1 MPVTISGDGG
11 ISGLGGLD
19 GYDLQ
24 TQTLVV
30 SGDTTIAPQSATRA
44 TLFCDDSTNTVG
56 INTTTPN
63 SSVFLEVADGTD
75 PVVRVNNTGGGNLDI
90 GSTTSFGYV
99 QGSSGHELRLGSN
112 GSNTIVL
119 QGDGDVNIDSNT
131 LYVDI
136 STNRVGIGNNN
147 PVSSLHV
154 TSSDA
159 TGVRIN
165 SASTQATNTNKA
177 LTIINNA
184 TTTATISYRGLI
196 YTADYVGVQID
207 PPQFPL
213 HVNALGRKDAACI
226 GSDQSG
232 RTTLSFRDTTTTQDP
247 QVGSAGN
254 NWIVRTGFTERV
266 RVDTS
271 GRLLVGTDDAIT
283 GVSTTAQFQL
293 VGNGQTSATG
303 TTMAVMA
310 FNEANSDATRLLFA
324 KSRSTTQGGHVALNS
339 KAAIGSIRFAGSDG
353 VQFRNSVIVAVNAES
368 AFSTGNTPGY
378 LIVSTTPAGS
388 SSPSERVRIT
398 AEGLVGVGSSNP
410 VAKLRVQNAPLT
422 GTTVSA
428 IRADGNAGA
437 NATTGLRNFESV
449 AGLKSEAFSTQYV
462 ANYYARAGTYGTGS
476 SADSHYGFI
485 ADSSIR
491 NATNN
496 YGFYSNISSSAGR
509 WNFYANGSADN
520 YFNSR
525 IFIGANSLPE
535 VGGTTNTKLLVQDAS
550 GSRIVIRRYNSD
562 AAGAQLYFAKSGN
575 TSTPDNTLIAADSE
589 IGKISYFGADGADLN
604 TEAVRIIG
612 AVDGTASENNVPG
625 RVQIYTKPDAGVI
638 REGYRLTQE
647 GDSRFG
653 IGSAGNQP
661 SSSNRGCWIRYDGHI
676 LVSRGVDATGV
687 VLNAWGN
694 AGEARIYGD
703 GDLENTNNSYT
714 GISDLKLKENITD
727 ASSQWDDIKALR
739 LVNFNFKEETKM
751 STHRQLGLVA
761 QEVEKV
767 SPGLVKERE
776 EHKSVSYSVVY
787 LKAVKALQEAM
798 ARIEA
803 LESEVSALKSNQVN

>member
-147 PVSSLHV
+147 PASSLHV

-213 HVNALGRKDAACI
+213 HVNALGRRDAACI

-271 GRLLVGTDDAIT
+271 GRLLIGTD
-283 GVSTTAQFQL
+283 TAH
-293 VGNGQTSATG
+293 TIG
-303 TTMAVMA
+303 TTIPQVQLSSAGSTGASGTTFSVTAYNQAV
-310 FNEANSDATRLLFA
+310 SDPARLILA
-324 KSRSTTQGGHVALNS
+324 KSLTSTQGGQGAVTNNNNIGNLRFMASNGVEFRD
-339 KAAIGSIRFAGSDG
+339 AANIEAYSDG
-353 VQFRNSVIVAVNAES
+353 NWSTASCPGRL
-368 AFSTGNTPGY
+368 AFF
-378 LIVSTTPAGS
+378 TTEANETAS
-388 SSPSERVRIT
+388 EERVRIT
-398 AEGLVGVGSSNP
+398 SEGLVGIGSTNP
-410 VAKLRVQNAPLT
+410 VAKLRVVNAPLT
-422 GTTVSA
+422 GTTVSTV
-428 IRADGNAGA
+428 RADGNAGA

-449 AGLKSEAFSTQYV
+449 AGLKSEPFTAQYV

-476 SADSHYGFI
+476 SAGIHYGFI
-485 ADSSIR
+485 ADSSLR
-491 NATNN
+491 NATTN
-496 YGFYSNISSSAGR
+496 YAFYGNIPAAAGR
-509 WNFYANGSADN
+509 WNFYANGTASN
-520 YFNSR
+520 YFAGTAL
-525 IFIGANSLPE
+525 F
-535 VGGTTNTKLLVQDAS
+535 GTTVQEITPGTSNAN
-550 GSRIVIRRYNSD
+550 GVEINS
-562 AAGAQLYFAKSGN
+562 F
-575 TSTPDNTLIAADSE
+575 
-589 IGKISYFGADGADLN
+589 
-604 TEAVRIIG
+604 
-612 AVDGTASENNVPG
+612 
-625 RVQIYTKPDAGVI
+625 
-638 REGYRLTQE
+638 
-647 GDSRFG
+647 
-653 IGSAGNQP
+653 
-661 SSSNRGCWIRYDGHI
+661 
-676 LVSRGVDATGV
+676 
-687 VLNAWGN
+687 
-694 AGEARIYGD
+694 
-703 GDLENTNNSYT
+703 
-714 GISDLKLKENITD
+714 
-727 ASSQWDDIKALR
+727 IKA
-739 LVNFNFKEETKM
+739 
-751 STHRQLGLVA
+751 
-761 QEVEKV
+761 
-767 SPGLVKERE
+767 
-776 EHKSVSYSVVY
+776 
-787 LKAVKALQEAM
+787 
-798 ARIEA
+798 I
-803 LESEVSALKSNQVN
+803 SNQSRRRQPGIVLSWSELEVTATLQHFYRK